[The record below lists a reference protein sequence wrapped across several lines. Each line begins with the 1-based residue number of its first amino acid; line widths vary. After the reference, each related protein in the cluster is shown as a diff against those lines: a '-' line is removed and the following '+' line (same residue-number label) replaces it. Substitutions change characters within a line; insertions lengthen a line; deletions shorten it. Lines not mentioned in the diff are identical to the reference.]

1 MIMDEAEIPARIFF
15 VRHGETDW
23 NREFRFQGRT
33 DISLNEN
40 GRSQARKAGLRLSR
54 VIPGRVFSSPLLRAW
69 GTAEA
74 IMEANA
80 SDVPIETM
88 DDLRE
93 ISFGEWEGLA
103 YSEIIERHASDY
115 SAWSETPFTSAPT
128 GGESFQSVA
137 LRAGRAAEAVKS
149 AAARGGEILVVA
161 HGVVLRVLVAT
172 LTGASDLKLIW
183 SARLDNCSVS
193 ALDLSGGRSSLV
205 FLNDAN
211 HLRLDDEKI
220 GLLSFPE

>member
-1 MIMDEAEIPARIFF
+1 MMDEHERPARIFF

-23 NREFRFQGRT
+23 NMEFRYQGSA
-33 DISLNEN
+33 DIALNEN
-40 GRSQARKAGLRLSR
+40 GRLQARKTGLRLSR
-54 VIPGRVFSSPLLRAW
+54 VVPDRVFSSPLLRAY

-74 IMEANA
+74 IMEVNA
-80 SDVPIETM
+80 SDAPIEAM

-93 ISFGEWEGLA
+93 ISFGEWEGLTYA
-103 YSEIIERHASDY
+103 EIIERHASDY
-115 SAWSETPFTSAPT
+115 ETWRETPFTSAPT
-128 GGESFQSVA
+128 GGEPFKSVM
-137 LRAGRAAEAVKS
+137 LRAGRAAEAVKI

-161 HGVVLRVLVAT
+161 HGVVLRALVAS
-172 LTGASDLKLIW
+172 LTGVSDLRLMW
-183 SARLDNCSVS
+183 RARFDNCSVS
-193 ALDLSGGRSSLV
+193 AIDLSGERPSLA